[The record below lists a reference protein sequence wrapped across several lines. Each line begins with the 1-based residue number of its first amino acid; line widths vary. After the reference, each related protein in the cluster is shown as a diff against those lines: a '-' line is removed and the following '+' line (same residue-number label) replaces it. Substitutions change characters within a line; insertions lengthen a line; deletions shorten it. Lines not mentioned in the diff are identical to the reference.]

1 MLIQKGG
8 ISRNIDPNKV
18 QKYKDKGYVEVEKSI
33 KKPAASPK
41 TAPKK

>member
-18 QKYKDKGYVEVEKSI
+18 QKYKDKGYVVVE
-33 KKPAASPK
+33 KPAASPK
-41 TAPKK
+41 AAPKK